1 MLVMDR
7 YDVDRVSCAG
17 LMTHQRTSLASEK
30 AVPMVLRKAMPMI
43 LRSLLWAQVLL
54 KWK

>member
-7 YDVDRVSCAG
+7 HDIDWVSCAG
-17 LMTHQRTSLASEK
+17 LTTHQRTSLASEK
-30 AVPMVLRKAMPMI
+30 AVPMVFRKAMPMV
-43 LRSLLWAQVLL
+43 LRILLWAQALL